1 MTDTDTPPFDAAAHV
16 AHMET
21 VMGLTIEEDW
31 RPSVVANMAATAAAA
46 ALVLDFPLDDEIEPA
61 PVFIP

>member
-1 MTDTDTPPFDAAAHV
+1 
-16 AHMET
+16 MET